1 MKYLKFIAAILL
13 SITNVLL
20 SSRTLD
26 SILNP
31 MTFLGLFLYAFNV
44 NEFICICAYYFW
56 MSTITFALFAVL
68 VTKRTINKATITYV
82 ILMTIPF
89 VYLSYHKQWILSLC
103 SEVIISRI
111 DSFCGYS
118 GTSSLLIHLLFQI
131 IHIIIITF
139 IFIWLQRKR
148 SDKCSIQYQN

>member
-44 NEFICICAYYFW
+44 NNFICICAYYFW

-68 VTKRTINKATITYV
+68 VTKRIINKATITYV

-103 SEVIISRI
+103 SEVTINRI
-111 DSFCGYS
+111 DSCCGYS
-118 GTSSLLIHLLFQI
+118 GTASLLIHLLFQI

-148 SDKCSIQYQN
+148 SDKCSI